1 MNSEVFMLN
10 LIELKQFVAFA
21 DYGTLSE
28 VSQRMNISQ
37 PTLTRNMK
45 HVERDFGVSL
55 FTRQKNKMFLNE
67 TGEIAVEYARQLLK
81 NERNVVQMV
90 QEFDRK
96 LRSITIASCAP
107 APLWLLSPKIS
118 FYYPDNT
125 ITSSICET
133 EQVIEQLNKEQIDIG
148 ILPYEY
154 KTDNLYATPFFTE
167 HLSVCVPL
175 GHNLCSYDKLAFH
188 DLNGYNCLLRDQ
200 LGFWTNLC
208 KREMPA
214 SKFLIQTDESEFL
227 ELVKS
232 STLFCF
238 STNYAS
244 YPEEILNNRKR
255 IPIVDDC
262 ANVIYYLVWRKGKEY
277 KF

>member
-1 MNSEVFMLN
+1 MLN

-21 DYGTLSE
+21 DCGTLSE

-55 FTRQKNKMFLNE
+55 FTRQKNKMSLNE

-118 FYYPDNT
+118 SCYPDNT
-125 ITSSICET
+125 ISSSICET
-133 EQVIEQLNKEQIDIG
+133 ERVIEQIEHDQIDIG

-154 KTDNLYATPFFTE
+154 QGNDLCTLPFFSE

-175 GHNLCSYDKLAFH
+175 DHNLCSYDKLTFQ
-188 DLNGYNCLLRDQ
+188 DLNGFNCLLRDQ

-208 KREMPA
+208 KHEMPA

-238 STNYAS
+238 TTNYGS
-244 YPEEILNNRKR
+244 YPEKILDQRKI
-255 IPIVDDC
+255 IPIVDEC
-262 ANVIYYLVWRKGKEY
+262 ANVEYWVVWKKGKSY

>member
-1 MNSEVFMLN
+1 MLN
-10 LIELKQFVAFA
+10 LIELEQFVAFA
-21 DYGTLSE
+21 DCGTLSE
-28 VSQRMNISQ
+28 VSNLMNISQ
-37 PTLTRNMK
+37 PTLTRNMQ
-45 HVERDFGVSL
+45 HVEQNFGVSL
-55 FTRQKNKMFLNE
+55 FTRQKNRLSLNE
-67 TGEIAVEYARQLLK
+67 TGEKAVEYARQLLK
-81 NERNVVQMV
+81 TEKNTVQMV

-118 FYYPDNT
+118 SSYPDNM
-125 ITSSICET
+125 ISSSICEIEQVT
-133 EQVIEQLNKEQIDIG
+133 EQLENGQIDLG

-154 KTDNLYATPFFTE
+154 QHPDFCTKTFFTE

-175 GHNLCSYDKLAFH
+175 EHSLCSYDKLTFQN
-188 DLNGYNCLLRDQ
+188 LNGYNCLLRDQ

-208 KREMPA
+208 RKMMPA

-238 STNYAS
+238 ATNYAS
-244 YPEEILNNRKR
+244 YSDEILNDRKI

-262 ANVIYYLVWRKGKEY
+262 ANVEYWVVWKNGKDY